1 MFDEPPPVR
10 DDETTNEDENRIVD
24 EPVSD
29 TGYAPPTDTNVTP
42 EEPPAEEVT
51 PEEPPAEE
59 PPAEEPPAEELP
71 EVVLEE
77 STERNVPV
85 GFSISDL
92 LNEGDADE
100 REEEQVELPDELPI
114 LPLKDTVVYPS
125 SVS

>member
-59 PPAEEPPAEELP
+59 LP

-100 REEEQVELPDELPI
+100 REEEQVELP
-114 LPLKDTVVYPS
+114 
-125 SVS
+125 